1 MRVQNLTTLSMLGA
15 AAMLAGCAAPSVRYF
30 NIEAKPNAD
39 VADIYALNSAKIT
52 ITPVVPKPAAPPP
65 APTAEDKSK
74 ENKSAQPETP
84 AAAATLTVGV
94 SVVADQKRRI
104 GVDPTKNVWSSTK
117 VNIEKIPNSDRVATI
132 GVETTDNAKA
142 FITTVGGLVVQA
154 VSMGIAAVA
163 PKAPPN
169 CAFNPANGSTSFTL
183 PGRTVVTADE
193 NFSDLKSDDGK
204 SCISIKYGA
213 APPEAIEAKNIPW
226 ETKSEHYY
234 YSACREV
241 EVKVEVTNGEPISEK
256 FRVPDSNLV
265 QKVAFPYKGSIAMHS
280 VCGVSVTTTAQANP
294 MAPYEFATELLKQA
308 ELIRKAN
315 DGK

>member
-15 AAMLAGCAAPSVRYF
+15 AALMAGCAAPSVRYF
-30 NIEAKPNAD
+30 DIEAKPNAD

-52 ITPVVPKPAAPPP
+52 ITSVVPKHAVPPPDPAAV
-65 APTAEDKSK
+65 DKSK
-74 ENKSAQPETP
+74 ENKSPQPETP
-84 AAAATLTVGV
+84 AAATTLTVGV
-94 SVVADQKRRI
+94 SVVADEKKRI

-142 FITTVGGLVVQA
+142 FITTVGGLFVQA
-154 VSMGIAAVA
+154 ISAGVAVFA
-163 PKAPPN
+163 PNPPPN
-169 CAFNPANGSTSFTL
+169 CAFTPASGSTSFTL
-183 PGRTVVTADE
+183 PGRTVVAADTD
-193 NFSDLKSDDGK
+193 FSDLKSDNKK

-213 APPEAIEAKNIPW
+213 APPQAIESKNIPW

-241 EVKVEVTNGEPISEK
+241 EVKVEVPNGDPISEK

-294 MAPYEFATELLKQA
+294 MAPYEFAAELLKQA